1 MASPQRVEKL
11 REFIRDEVG
20 QILQRGLRDPR
31 VGFVSVTDVELSRDL
46 RHAKIF
52 VSVFGTPEE
61 RRQTLEGL
69 GSATGFVRTELARRL
84 QIRHTPQIEFRAD
97 DSIERGSRVVQL
109 LRELG
114 AGREGSGEG
123 DR

>member
-1 MASPQRVEKL
+1 MASLQRVERM

-20 QILQRGLRDPR
+20 QILQRGLKDPR
-31 VGFVSVTDVELSRDL
+31 IGFVSVTDVELSRDL

-61 RRQTLEGL
+61 REQTMQGL
-69 GSATGFVRTELARRL
+69 ASATGFVRTELARRL
-84 QIRHTPQIEFRAD
+84 RVHHAPEIEFRLD
-97 DSIERGSRVVQL
+97 DSIERGTRVMQL

-114 AGREGSGEG
+114 AGRADTGEG

>member
-11 REFIRDEVG
+11 REFIRDEIG
-20 QILQRGLRDPR
+20 RILQRGLRDPR

-46 RHAKIF
+46 RHAKVF
-52 VSVFGTPEE
+52 VSVFGTAEQ

-84 QIRHTPQIEFRAD
+84 HIRHTPQIEFRVD

-114 AGREGSGEG
+114 AGREGTGEG